1 MDEYQLTKFSK
12 RKAFFFWS
20 QEKIRYQDL
29 DPNGHVSNI
38 AYLVYAEGARL
49 ALRRSVTDRTL
60 HADADADADAGV
72 WVIASS
78 AIKFLKPSLFPGV
91 IEIGVT
97 LIHAGRTS
105 FSLGYGMFQKDDCV
119 AVACSRSVQVDSQT
133 KMPVPLSENFLQAMQ
148 LIAK

>member
-1 MDEYQLTKFSK
+1 MDEYQLTKFSE

-105 FSLGYGMFQKDDCV
+105 FSLGYGMFQKEDCV

>member
-60 HADADADADAGV
+60 HADADAGV

>member
-1 MDEYQLTKFSK
+1 MDEYQLTKFSE

-60 HADADADADAGV
+60 HADAGV

-133 KMPVPLSENFLQAMQ
+133 KMPVPLPENFLHAMQ

>member
-60 HADADADADAGV
+60 HADAGV
-72 WVIASS
+72 WVIAFS